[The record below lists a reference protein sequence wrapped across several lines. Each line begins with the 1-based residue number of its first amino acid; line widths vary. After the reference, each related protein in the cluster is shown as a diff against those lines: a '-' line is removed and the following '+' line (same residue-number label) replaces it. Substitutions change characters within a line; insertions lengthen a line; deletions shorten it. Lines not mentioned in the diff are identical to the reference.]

1 VPNEKE
7 NQIMFDRLI
16 VSAKEK
22 SKGRT
27 KKFFLMTTF
36 IYSFVVA
43 SALAVSVFAA
53 SPALF
58 EREEIIH
65 LTPVLPQLAPPP
77 KGSPAPQP
85 ASRQTA
91 QPNPYKV
98 ATLEQIT
105 HPESNPNLI
114 RAGIN
119 IPKAATI
126 GDGGPG
132 VVGGDPNGVP
142 GGELGGKGIGV
153 PTGIPHGEE
162 IAPPPVKK
170 PEPEP
175 QPKAQENKVVRL
187 ASSILTGK
195 ALAKRTPDYPVI
207 ARQVRVEGSIVVE
220 IIISPE
226 GRVES
231 ARALNGHPLLTKAA
245 VDAAYAWRFEPT
257 ILNGMPVRVTGVITF
272 NFKLN

>member
-1 VPNEKE
+1 
-7 NQIMFDRLI
+7 MFDRLI

-85 ASRQTA
+85 ASRQAA
-91 QPNPYKV
+91 QPNPYNP
-98 ATLEQIT
+98 ATLDKIL
-105 HPESNPNLI
+105 HPESNPNLV

-119 IPKAATI
+119 IPKTGTI

-132 VVGGDPNGVP
+132 VIGDPNGVP
-142 GGELGGKGIGV
+142 GGELGGKGFGV
-153 PTGIPHGEE
+153 PTGVPHGEE
-162 IAPPPVKK
+162 IAPPPLITKK
-170 PEPEP
+170 SEPVP

-195 ALAKRTPDYPVI
+195 AIARKTPDYPVI
-207 ARQVRVEGSIVVE
+207 ARQARVEGSIVVE
-220 IIISPE
+220 IVISPE

-231 ARALNGHPLLTKAA
+231 ARALNGHYLLTKPA

-257 ILNGMPVRVTGVITF
+257 ILNGLPVRVTGVITF